1 MVRAYT
7 SQNKVYSIMQWF
19 LKSRITIVDAITKLE
34 LHHIITENTFFIY
47 SCFPKK
53 AFFIPSL
60 RGRAA
65 RQPKSP
71 NNQLVY

>member
-47 SCFPKK
+47 SCFLKK

-60 RGRAA
+60 RGRA
-65 RQPKSP
+65 RPPKSS
-71 NNQLVY
+71 NNQKVY